1 MRLIIKGATIV
12 DETGAVARRNVLIQ
26 GDKVMA
32 IVNHDLEPND
42 DDHVIE
48 AQGTVLMPGLI
59 DVHVHFREPGFE
71 DKETIATGSR
81 AAARG
86 GFTTVLA
93 MPNLNPVPVTAT
105 LLRQQLRRNEESGL
119 IHVKQYGA
127 ISANLTAETVS
138 PIEELAAAGA
148 IGFTND
154 GKGVQSAATMLAAM
168 KAAKAVNRPLVAHLE
183 DQSLMNGSVMNMGER
198 ADQLGLPG
206 ADPLAE
212 TSQLARDLVLAQ
224 ATGVHYHV
232 AHLSTKVGVE
242 LVRVAKTMGVH
253 VTAEVSPHHLLLDET
268 DIQSATQTNLKMN
281 PPLRTPADREA
292 VIAGL
297 LDGTI
302 DMVATDHAPH
312 SVADKRGDFRTAAF
326 GITGL
331 ETCFPLLYTHFI
343 ESGLATL
350 AQLQQWLVKAP
361 ASAFDLDAPTV
372 LKVGMK
378 ADLAMFDISHR
389 HTINANEFASKAVNS
404 PFVGQTVT
412 GMTLLTM
419 VDGEIVY
426 DATTDNTGGHDDNE

>member
-1 MRLIIKGATIV
+1 MRLLIKNATII
-12 DETGAVARRNVLIQ
+12 DETGAEDRRNVLVQ
-26 GDKVMA
+26 GGKVVA
-32 IVNHDLEPND
+32 ITDHDLDAND
-42 DDHVIE
+42 EEHVID
-48 AQGTVLMPGLI
+48 AQGALLMPGLI

-93 MPNLNPVPVTAT
+93 MPNLNPVPVTAA
-105 LLRQQLRRNEESGL
+105 LLQQQLRRNEESGL

-127 ISANLTAETVS
+127 ISANLTDETVS
-138 PIEELAAAGA
+138 PIKELAAAGA

-168 KAAKAVNRPLVAHLE
+168 KAAKAANRPLVAHLE
-183 DQSLMNGSVMNMGER
+183 DQSLMNGGVMNKGGR

-242 LVRVAKTMGVH
+242 LVRVAKAMGVH

-331 ETCFPLLYTHFI
+331 ETCFPLIYTHFI
-343 ESGLATL
+343 ESGLATM

-378 ADLAMFDISHR
+378 ADLAMFDITHQ
-389 HTINANEFASKAVNS
+389 HTIEANEFASKAVNS